1 MTGHGSH
8 TLHFVL
14 NERCLVRPTW
24 LESRWIQWDQRA
36 AELSCSFQRP
46 TGSPPIPPPP
56 ATPCHFLTSNV
67 GGLLLGKTRRKH
79 LAARMNALLLLR
91 SRALCQC
98 SGAARR
104 PRQRCQS
111 ESALHL
117 VLINTACTSLS
128 GYHEL
133 TEADVVLMP
142 AGFLH
147 A

>member
-1 MTGHGSH
+1 MS
-8 TLHFVL
+8 V
-14 NERCLVRPTW
+14 
-24 LESRWIQWDQRA
+24 A
-36 AELSCSFQRP
+36 
-46 TGSPPIPPPP
+46 
-56 ATPCHFLTSNV
+56 
-67 GGLLLGKTRRKH
+67 LLGPHGLNQGGFSGISERQSSAALFKGPQAPLQSRPRQPRRATFSPRMWGACFSVRLAENTGFTEKH
-79 LAARMNALLLLR
+79 LAARMDALLLLR